1 MSTPIERQLQTL
13 LGSTIF
19 NLTLRRGA
27 DPSRSSFIRDL
38 ASDDTLAQ
46 ALQRMLDACEGKA
59 PSQENRYPKDPV
71 IGDVKYCVD
80 RFASQSPEVKAAI
93 QQFVSA
99 LLDSPGMKTLKASRV
114 RLDAYFRRRFHLS
127 LRKEKDK
134 KVRFVEPKPMQGGQ
148 SYVGQPTP
156 SDTKIRHQTESK
168 GMVEATQDNS
178 LG

>member
-13 LGSTIF
+13 LGSAIF

-71 IGDVKYCVD
+71 IGDVWIGLP
-80 RFASQSPEVKAAI
+80 RSHP
-93 QQFVSA
+93 
-99 LLDSPGMKTLKASRV
+99 R
-114 RLDAYFRRRFHLS
+114 
-127 LRKEKDK
+127 
-134 KVRFVEPKPMQGGQ
+134 
-148 SYVGQPTP
+148 
-156 SDTKIRHQTESK
+156 
-168 GMVEATQDNS
+168 
-178 LG
+178 